1 MRRGV
6 VLLAVAVLAVAQ
18 FAVAGAAPASAHAG
32 VDHTAPR
39 NGSVL
44 AVAPSTVT
52 VTFDEPVDVD
62 SAWLTGPSGARLPS
76 TARTAGASI
85 VITPSTPLPRGPIAA
100 SWKVT
105 SDDGHTVTG
114 SIAFIIGK
122 APATGPAQA
131 LALTPALPAR
141 LSGSSPGP
149 LTLTFGTALS
159 AGEVSWTT
167 ATMSE
172 PMTWSVSRK
181 GRSSVATGVLPLAGV
196 WTMKASLVRADNSIV
211 VTTGTVTL
219 K

>member
-1 MRRGV
+1 MI
-6 VLLAVAVLAVAQ
+6 AVALAAVAQ
-18 FAVAGAAPASAHAG
+18 LAVVGAAPASAHAG

-44 AVAPSTVT
+44 VSAPSTVA
-52 VTFDEPVDVD
+52 VTFDEPVELD

-76 TARTAGASI
+76 TARAAGASI
-85 VITPSTPLPRGPIAA
+85 VITPSTTLPRGPIAA
-100 SWKVT
+100 SWKVI
-105 SDDGHTVTG
+105 SDDGHMVGG

-122 APATGPAQA
+122 AAATGPAQS

-159 AGEVSWTT
+159 GGEVTWTS
-167 ATMSE
+167 AAVSE
-172 PMTWSVSRK
+172 PITWSVSRK

-211 VTTGTVTL
+211 VTSGTATL

>member
-1 MRRGV
+1 V
-6 VLLAVAVLAVAQ
+6 
-18 FAVAGAAPASAHAG
+18 
-32 VDHTAPR
+32 
-39 NGSVL
+39 
-44 AVAPSTVT
+44 
-52 VTFDEPVDVD
+52 
-62 SAWLTGPSGARLPS
+62 
-76 TARTAGASI
+76 
-85 VITPSTPLPRGPIAA
+85 

-114 SIAFIIGK
+114 STAFIIGK
-122 APATGPAQA
+122 APATGPAQL

-141 LSGSSPGP
+141 LSGSSAGL

-172 PMTWSVSRK
+172 PITWSVSRK
-181 GRSSVATGVLPLAGV
+181 GRTSVATGVLPFAGV

-211 VTTGTVTL
+211 VTSGAVTL

>member
-1 MRRGV
+1 MIV
-6 VLLAVAVLAVAQ
+6 VALVAVAQVAVLWAT
-18 FAVAGAAPASAHAG
+18 PASAHAG

-62 SAWLTGPSGARLPS
+62 SAWLTGPSGVRLPS

-85 VITPSTPLPRGPIAA
+85 VITPSTTLPRGSITA

-105 SDDGHTVTG
+105 SDDGHMVSG

-122 APATGPAQA
+122 APSTGPAQS

-141 LSGSSPGP
+141 LSGSSPGA

-159 AGEVSWTT
+159 AGEVSWTS
-167 ATMSE
+167 ATVSE
-172 PMTWSVSRK
+172 PITWSVSRK
-181 GRSSVATGVLPLAGV
+181 GRSSVATGVIPLAGV
-196 WTMKASLVRADNSIV
+196 WTMKASLVRADNSVV
-211 VTTGTVTL
+211 VTTATITL
-219 K
+219 R